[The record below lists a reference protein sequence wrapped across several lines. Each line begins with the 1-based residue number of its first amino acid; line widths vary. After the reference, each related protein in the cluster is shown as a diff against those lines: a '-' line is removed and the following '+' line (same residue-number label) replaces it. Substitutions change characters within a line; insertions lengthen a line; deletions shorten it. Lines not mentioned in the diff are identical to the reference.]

1 MILCSVLDVSRMK
14 GLGGFRLEQGLPV
27 AWLQN
32 AAGRAALPRRLQG
45 TATRAARVLYVKCN

>member
-14 GLGGFRLEQGLPV
+14 GLGGFRLEQGLSV

-32 AAGRAALPRRLQG
+32 TPGRAALPRRLQG
-45 TATRAARVLYVKCN
+45 TATRAACVLYVKCN